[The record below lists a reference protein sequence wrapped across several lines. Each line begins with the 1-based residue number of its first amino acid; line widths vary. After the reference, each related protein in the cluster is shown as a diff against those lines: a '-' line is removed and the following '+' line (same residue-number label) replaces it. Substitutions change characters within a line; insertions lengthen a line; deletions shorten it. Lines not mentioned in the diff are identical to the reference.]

1 MEDARKERRVEGVT
15 SRFATAWLAVDVP
28 VRMSRV
34 FHGFSAETRA
44 CARSEVPR
52 NHNAF
57 RIKKSPDNNCL
68 VTHRVAR
75 ASRHAPPNTRSQ
87 RKSLRS
93 TKVPFRDVVD

>member
-1 MEDARKERRVEGVT
+1 MEDARKKRRVEGVT

-57 RIKKSPDNNCL
+57 RIKKSPDNTL
-68 VTHRVAR
+68 SASQQRTRLR
-75 ASRHAPPNTRSQ
+75 AI
-87 RKSLRS
+87 
-93 TKVPFRDVVD
+93 